1 MTTLDAETIGEAL
14 RCGGSVRVNAVT
26 GEATVRFDRRDYTA
40 EEWRALLEGLGL
52 RGAEEDDP

>member
-1 MTTLDAETIGEAL
+1 MKHAYRMVVLDPPW
-14 RCGGSVRVNAVT
+14 
-26 GEATVRFDRRDYTA
+26 DA